1 MKSNT
6 RFFGFALAG
15 VVALLLPL
23 NADAVCGSSIS
34 FQGYPASTITG
45 TTNGPSLRANFWTL
59 GGGNP
64 SIGVGAD
71 NGTFTAQAD
80 WIIDSPAGWAINGD
94 WAANNY
100 DGCPDV
106 AQPNTDLQRMVVSL
120 SDVDGTGNMT
130 YAVACVD
137 RDTQAAS
144 QFGFDGVGEHIAL
157 VAAPKANITNTV
169 RTGTEASITV
179 ASPDFNPGHY
189 TDGSVGCELASVIP
203 QYEVFK
209 QTVTCAVRP
218 CPAPSNANDATAP
231 TWVSAGVGNLGSPL
245 TFTTTCGTTNCDN
258 YLAVVPRYN
267 SGFTTADA
275 ATGSAAR
282 VSQKSGNVQAG
293 PTLAVTP
300 KPKKIKNEAGG
311 QQRQD

>member
-6 RFFGFALAG
+6 RFVGLALAG

-23 NADAVCGSSIS
+23 KADAVCGTGIS
-34 FQGYPASTITG
+34 FQGYPLSTITG

-64 SIGVGAD
+64 TIGVGAD
-71 NGTFTAQAD
+71 NGAITAQAD
-80 WIIDSPAGWAINGD
+80 WIVPAPTEGEWVINGNWD
-94 WAANNY
+94 AANY

-120 SDVDGTGNMT
+120 SDVDAQGNMT
-130 YAVACVD
+130 YAVACVH
-137 RDTQAAS
+137 RDVQAGS
-144 QFGFDGVGEHIAL
+144 QFGFDLVGEHIAL
-157 VAAPKANITNTV
+157 VPAAKGGIANSV
-169 RTGTEASITV
+169 RAGTEATITV
-179 ASPDFNPGHY
+179 APPDFSAGHY
-189 TDGSVGCELASVIP
+189 TDGSTGCELASVIP
-203 QYEVFK
+203 QYDVYR
-209 QTVTCAVRP
+209 QTTGRGV
-218 CPAPSNANDATAP
+218 APSADNNVGP
-231 TWVSAGVGNLGSPL
+231 VWVLVGTGTTGQSF

-258 YLAVVPRYN
+258 YLAVVPHYN
-267 SGFTTADA
+267 SNFTTADA
-275 ATGSAAR
+275 ATASPAR
-282 VSQKSGNVQAG
+282 VSARSGNVQAG

>member
-6 RFFGFALAG
+6 RFFGLALGG
-15 VVALLLPL
+15 VIALLLPL
-23 NADAVCGSSIS
+23 KADAICPSGIS
-34 FQGYPASTITG
+34 FQGYPLSTITG

-64 SIGVGAD
+64 TLGAGND
-71 NGTFTAQAD
+71 NGAITAQAD
-80 WIIDSPAGWAINGD
+80 WIIDSPAGWAINGSWD
-94 WAANNY
+94 ASNY

-120 SDVDGTGNMT
+120 SDVDALGNMT

-157 VAAPKANITNTV
+157 VVAPKANITNTV
-169 RTGTEASITV
+169 RAGTEATITV

-209 QTVTCAVRP
+209 QTTGRGI
-218 CPAPSNANDATAP
+218 APSTSNDATAP
-231 TWVSAGVGNLGSPL
+231 TWVSVGIGNTGAPL